1 MNIEKFEI
9 MQSIQDI
16 IDNSNENKS
25 IDKLI
30 KLRDKLY
37 NVNSV
42 DCKFSAT
49 AYDLINLR
57 TKELKTDLISG
68 LSSLTERI

>member
-1 MNIEKFEI
+1 MEKFEI
-9 MQSIQDI
+9 MKSIQDI

>member
-1 MNIEKFEI
+1 MEKFQI

>member
-1 MNIEKFEI
+1 